1 MKITA
6 FLGALLL
13 SGVLS
18 AQAPQSFTYQSV
30 IRNSSNDLISNMP
43 IGTRISLLQG
53 SVTGTVVY
61 SETHNASTNDNG
73 LLSLVVGSGTVQ
85 SGTFSSIN
93 WGDGPY
99 FIKSETDVN
108 GGTNYSLS
116 GTQQMMSVPYAL
128 YAEQAGSVV
137 GGAVGPQ
144 GPQGPQGPAGPEGPA
159 GPAGETGA
167 QGPVGPAGAAGA
179 QGAQGPAGAAG
190 VTGQYANTVFSTGQ
204 LAILQT
210 TSAYTLLPGL
220 TQTITVPEN
229 AKVYVSTNGG
239 FQNASTGTSY
249 AIADFSIF
257 IDGAATNVQRQVVA
271 ANTSG
276 LGNIISQW
284 NLSGVFALT
293 PGSHTIQVRARDA
306 GGSADGNAGGTNDLI
321 KGNLSVVIIKE

>member
-159 GPAGETGA
+159 GETGA

-239 FQNASTGTSY
+239 FQNALTGTSY

>member
-13 SGVLS
+13 SGVLF

-73 LLSLVVGSGTVQ
+73 LLSLVIGSGTVQ

-99 FIKSETDVN
+99 FIKTETDVN

-144 GPQGPQGPAGPEGPA
+144 GPQGPAGETGATGAQGPAGPVGPA
-159 GPAGETGA
+159 GPAGA
-167 QGPVGPAGAAGA
+167 QGS
-179 QGAQGPAGAAG
+179 QGPAGPAG

-210 TSAYTLLPGL
+210 TTVYTLIPGL
-220 TQTITVPEN
+220 TQTITVPAN

-239 FQNASTGTSY
+239 FQNAATGTSY
-249 AIADFSIF
+249 ASADFSIF

-284 NLSGVFALT
+284 NLSGVFTLT

-306 GGSADGNAGGTNDLI
+306 GGTADGNAGGTNDLI

>member
-167 QGPVGPAGAAGA
+167 QGP
-179 QGAQGPAGAAG
+179 AGAAG